1 MVPYSVF
8 KISDPVQL
16 NHVFSGIDPFVAF
29 AEASI
34 LMKCKIK
41 TLYVKTNICLSF
53 TPPEVIDEDCLKILI
68 YHHQD
73 FTMCQRV
80 VEIRM
85 NDGNQDSS
93 KQMEPDFLL
102 IKVPGKND
110 NTNFDYVD
118 FLTRMIGM

>member
-1 MVPYSVF
+1 MELKNGF
-8 KISDPVQL
+8 HI
-16 NHVFSGIDPFVAF
+16 FSGKNPFVGF

-34 LMKCKIK
+34 LTNCKIQ
-41 TLYVKTNICLSF
+41 TLCVKTNIRVRF
-53 TPPEVIDEDCLKILI
+53 TPPKVMKEDCLKILY
-68 YHHQD
+68 YHNED

-80 VEIRM
+80 MEIRM

-102 IKVPGKND
+102 VKVPGKND